1 MNDSK
6 QIPHPRGDPNNDD
19 TGGHGRRPYWKR
31 AHRDWRIW
39 FCTIMM
45 LAAML
50 AYVATGAADV
60 RSIRQL
66 KVDRLVELG
75 LPEGEG
81 KVSSPTLLRFASLV
95 ANTTHR
101 IAG

>member
-1 MNDSK
+1 LADLVLHDHDAGSHAGLCGNWRFEM
-6 QIPHPRGDPNNDD
+6 
-19 TGGHGRRPYWKR
+19 
-31 AHRDWRIW
+31 AHSSQ
-39 FCTIMM
+39 T
-45 LAAML
+45 
-50 AYVATGAADV
+50 ATADV